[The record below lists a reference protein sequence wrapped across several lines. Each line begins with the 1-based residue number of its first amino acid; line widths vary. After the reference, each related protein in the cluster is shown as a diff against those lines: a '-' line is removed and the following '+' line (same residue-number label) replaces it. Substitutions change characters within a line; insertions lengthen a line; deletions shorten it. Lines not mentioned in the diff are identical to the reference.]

1 MSNLRIAD
9 TVEDSITDGEGLRY
23 TIFVQGC
30 PHHCDGCHNPTTH
43 DFNDG
48 KIVDTDELFCA
59 FKNNVLLSGVTFSG
73 GEPMCQAKPL
83 LDLARRIR
91 KETDLNITIFTGFT
105 LEELKAKNDPI
116 INELLSLT
124 YMLIDGKFELDKRDL
139 TLTFRGSS
147 NQRIIRYP
155 LQADME
161 ILTNQ

>member
-43 DFNDG
+43 DFNGG

-105 LEELKAKNDPI
+105 IEELEAKSDPI

-124 YMLIDGKFELDKRDL
+124 YMIIDGKFELDKRDL
-139 TLTFRGSS
+139 TLTFRGSK
-147 NQRIIRYP
+147 NQRIIKYP
-155 LQADME
+155 LQAGME
-161 ILTNQ
+161 ILTVQ

>member
-43 DFNDG
+43 DFNGG

-73 GEPMCQAKPL
+73 GEPICQAKPL

-91 KETDLNITIFTGFT
+91 KETDLNITVFTGFT
-105 LEELKAKNDPI
+105 IEELEAKNDPI

-139 TLTFRGSS
+139 TLTFRGSK
-147 NQRIIRYP
+147 NQRIIKYP
-155 LQADME
+155 LQAGME
-161 ILTNQ
+161 ILTDQ

>member
-1 MSNLRIAD
+1 MSELRIAD
-9 TVEDSITDGEGLRY
+9 TVEDSITDGEGLRF

-43 DFNDG
+43 DFNGG
-48 KIVDTDELFCA
+48 KIVDTDELFDT

-91 KETDLNITIFTGFT
+91 TETDMNITIFTGYT
-105 LEELKAKNDPI
+105 LEELINKNDPI

-124 YMLIDGKFELDKRDL
+124 YMLIDGKFDIDKRDL

-147 NQRIIRYP
+147 NQRLIKYP
-155 LQADME
+155 LQAEME
-161 ILTNQ
+161 ILQS

>member
-1 MSNLRIAD
+1 MSELRIAD
-9 TVEDSITDGEGLRY
+9 TVEDSITDGEGLRF

-43 DFNDG
+43 DFNGG
-48 KIVDTDELFCA
+48 KIVDTDELFDT

-91 KETDLNITIFTGFT
+91 TETDMNITIFTGYT
-105 LEELKAKNDPI
+105 LEELINKNDPI

-124 YMLIDGKFELDKRDL
+124 YMLIDGKFDIDKRDL

-147 NQRIIRYP
+147 NQRLIKYP
-155 LQADME
+155 LQSEME
-161 ILTNQ
+161 ILQN

>member
-1 MSNLRIAD
+1 MSKLRIAD

-30 PHHCDGCHNPTTH
+30 PHHCNGCHNPTTH
-43 DFNDG
+43 DFNGG
-48 KIVDTDELFCA
+48 KIVDTDELFDA

-91 KETDLNITIFTGFT
+91 EETDLNITIFTGFT

-139 TLTFRGSS
+139 TLTFRGSG
-147 NQRIIRYP
+147 NQRIIKYP
-155 LQADME
+155 LQSDME
-161 ILTNQ
+161 ILID

>member
-147 NQRIIRYP
+147 NQRIIKYP
-155 LQADME
+155 LQADMQ

>member
-43 DFNDG
+43 DFNGG

-105 LEELKAKNDPI
+105 IEELEAKSDPI

-139 TLTFRGSS
+139 TLTFRGSK
-147 NQRIIRYP
+147 NQRIIKYP
-155 LQADME
+155 LQAGME
-161 ILTNQ
+161 ILTVQ

>member
-43 DFNDG
+43 DFNGG

-73 GEPMCQAKPL
+73 GEPMCQAKAL
-83 LDLARRIR
+83 LDLAMRIR

-105 LEELKAKNDPI
+105 IEELKAKNDPI

-139 TLTFRGSS
+139 TLTFRGSK
-147 NQRIIRYP
+147 NQRIIKYP
-155 LQADME
+155 LQAGME
-161 ILTNQ
+161 ILTDQ

>member
-1 MSNLRIAD
+1 MSKLRIAD

-30 PHHCDGCHNPTTH
+30 PHHCNGCHNPATH
-43 DFNDG
+43 DFNGG
-48 KIVDTDELFCA
+48 KIVDTDELFDA

-73 GEPMCQAKPL
+73 GEPMCQAESL

-91 KETDLNITIFTGFT
+91 EETDLNITIFTGFT

-116 INELLSLT
+116 INELLSIT

-139 TLTFRGSS
+139 TLTFRGSG
-147 NQRIIRYP
+147 NQRIIKYP

-161 ILTNQ
+161 ILTD

>member
-1 MSNLRIAD
+1 MSKLRIAD

-30 PHHCDGCHNPTTH
+30 PHHCNGCHNPTTH
-43 DFNDG
+43 DFNGG
-48 KIVDTDELFCA
+48 KIVDTDELFDA

-73 GEPMCQAKPL
+73 GEPMCQAESL

-91 KETDLNITIFTGFT
+91 EETDLNITIFTGFT

-139 TLTFRGSS
+139 TLTFRGSG
-147 NQRIIRYP
+147 NQRIIKYP
-155 LQADME
+155 LQSEME
-161 ILTNQ
+161 ILTD

>member
-43 DFNDG
+43 DFNGG
-48 KIVDTDELFCA
+48 KIVDTDELFCT

-73 GEPMCQAKPL
+73 GEPICQAKPL

-91 KETDLNITIFTGFT
+91 KETDLNITVFTGFT
-105 LEELKAKNDPI
+105 IEELEAKNDPI

-139 TLTFRGSS
+139 TLTFRGSK
-147 NQRIIRYP
+147 NQRIIKYP
-155 LQADME
+155 LQAGME
-161 ILTNQ
+161 ILTDQ

>member
-1 MSNLRIAD
+1 MSELRIAD
-9 TVEDSITDGEGLRY
+9 TVEDSITDGEGLRF

-30 PHHCDGCHNPTTH
+30 PHHCNGCHNPTTH
-43 DFNDG
+43 DFSGG
-48 KIVDTDELFCA
+48 KVVDTDELFDA

-91 KETDLNITIFTGFT
+91 TETDMNITIFTGFT
-105 LEELKAKNDPI
+105 LEELINKNDPV

-124 YMLIDGKFELDKRDL
+124 YMLIDGKFDIDKRDL

-147 NQRIIRYP
+147 NQRMIKYP
-155 LQADME
+155 LQTEME
-161 ILTNQ
+161 IVPD

>member
-1 MSNLRIAD
+1 MSELRIAD
-9 TVEDSITDGEGLRY
+9 TVEDSITDGEGLRF

-30 PHHCDGCHNPTTH
+30 PHHCNGCHNPTTH
-43 DFNDG
+43 DFNGG
-48 KIVDTDELFCA
+48 KIVDTDELFDT

-91 KETDLNITIFTGFT
+91 TETDMNITIFTGYT
-105 LEELKAKNDPI
+105 LEELINKNDPI

-124 YMLIDGKFELDKRDL
+124 YMLIDGKFDIDKRDL

-147 NQRIIRYP
+147 NQRLIKYP
-155 LQADME
+155 LQSEME
-161 ILTNQ
+161 ILQS

>member
-43 DFNDG
+43 DFNGG

-105 LEELKAKNDPI
+105 IEELEAKSDPI

-139 TLTFRGSS
+139 TLTFRGSK
-147 NQRIIRYP
+147 NQRIIKYP
-155 LQADME
+155 LQAGME
-161 ILTNQ
+161 ILTDQ

>member
-1 MSNLRIAD
+1 MSKLRIAD

-30 PHHCDGCHNPTTH
+30 PHHCNGCHNPTTH
-43 DFNDG
+43 DFNGG
-48 KIVDTDELFCA
+48 KIVDTDELFDA

-73 GEPMCQAKPL
+73 GEPMCQAESL

-91 KETDLNITIFTGFT
+91 EETDLNITIFTGFT
-105 LEELKAKNDPI
+105 LAELKAKNDPI

-139 TLTFRGSS
+139 TLTFRGSG
-147 NQRIIRYP
+147 NQRIIKYP
-155 LQADME
+155 LQSDME
-161 ILTNQ
+161 ILTD